1 MLTEH
6 DRPHRMDDPHDG
18 PHDGSHDDEA
28 PVATETP
35 KPFPVLEEPS
45 WLDDE
50 EFEDMEAPRDSA
62 FRGIWI
68 GVAAAA
74 LTFALVF
81 AIPHW
86 LGWYDLGPATP
97 RAKRELAPDSVI
109 STVTAKPSG
118 EAAPG
123 PTVASAP
130 APPAAVT
137 APPVAVEPKAP
148 AVPRESKPAPREAKA
163 AVAPH
168 EVKPAPAARESK
180 PASAAAATTAGRR
193 TFTVQIAAFKNARQ
207 AGRVAE
213 TVKRAGYAADVLRVE
228 SSAVPWVVRIGG
240 YSTREQAE
248 SARDALARKGFRGGF
263 II

>member
-6 DRPHRMDDPHDG
+6 DRPHRMDDS
-18 PHDGSHDDEA
+18 HDGSHDDEA

-86 LGWYDLGPATP
+86 LGWYDLGRATP
-97 RAKRELAPDSVI
+97 RAKRPLTPDSAI
-109 STVTAKPSG
+109 STVPAQPSHALARARPG
-118 EAAPG
+118 PARRTPPRGARRRASARRRDAAPG
-123 PTVASAP
+123 RGRAEGFGR
-130 APPAAVT
+130 PP
-137 APPVAVEPKAP
+137 
-148 AVPRESKPAPREAKA
+148 
-163 AVAPH
+163 
-168 EVKPAPAARESK
+168 
-180 PASAAAATTAGRR
+180 
-193 TFTVQIAAFKNARQ
+193 
-207 AGRVAE
+207 
-213 TVKRAGYAADVLRVE
+213 
-228 SSAVPWVVRIGG
+228 
-240 YSTREQAE
+240 REQARAPRGE
-248 SARDALARKGFRGGF
+248 GGGRPARGEARAGR
-263 II
+263 

>member
-74 LTFALVF
+74 LTFAPVF
-81 AIPHW
+81 AIPPW
-86 LGWYDLGPATP
+86 LGWYDPRPPPPPAHP
-97 RAKRELAPDSVI
+97 AGDSGSVD
-109 STVTAKPSG
+109 
-118 EAAPG
+118 
-123 PTVASAP
+123 P
-130 APPAAVT
+130 AGHPKPPAA
-137 APPVAVEPKAP
+137 
-148 AVPRESKPAPREAKA
+148 
-163 AVAPH
+163 
-168 EVKPAPAARESK
+168 
-180 PASAAAATTAGRR
+180 
-193 TFTVQIAAFKNARQ
+193 
-207 AGRVAE
+207 
-213 TVKRAGYAADVLRVE
+213 D
-228 SSAVPWVVRIGG
+228 
-240 YSTREQAE
+240 
-248 SARDALARKGFRGGF
+248 
-263 II
+263 